1 VSSEHGGDK
10 HKKHKKHEEHEE
22 HEEHVNHE
30 AWVIPYADLLTLL
43 LAMFLALFAAANSA
57 AKDTEV
63 YKEKLSQYAAAFA
76 GTMEGSGGKD
86 QSILDGA
93 GGQSPAPGVGGS
105 LDSELLAQIEKEA
118 ATALTEKQQEQA
130 AQSAEDAALDEIQEI
145 ISDAAGEA
153 GLADKIEF
161 RREERGLAVSV
172 VSDEVLFASA
182 ESLLLEEGL
191 KVLDG
196 LAPALKASGRPV
208 MIEGHTDS
216 RPVSSSRY
224 ASNWELSTARATQV
238 LRYLQSKWGI
248 PPTKLSASGYA
259 DTKPLAA
266 GNTEAAFAKN
276 RRVEIVILATE

>member
-1 VSSEHGGDK
+1 MSSEHGDGK

-57 AKDTEV
+57 AKGTEV
-63 YKEKLSQYAAAFA
+63 YKQKLAEYANAFSISS
-76 GTMEGSGGKD
+76 GSGGKD
-86 QSILDGA
+86 NSILDGA
-93 GGQSPAPGVGGS
+93 GGQSPAPGTGGS
-105 LDSELLAQIEKEA
+105 LDPELLAQIEKEA

-130 AQSAEDAALDEIQEI
+130 AQSAEEAALEEIQGI
-145 ISDAAGEA
+145 IADAAGEA
-153 GLADKIEF
+153 GLTDKIEF

-196 LAPALKASGRPV
+196 IAPALKASGRPV

-216 RPVSSSRY
+216 RPVSSSKY

-266 GNTEAAFAKN
+266 GNSEAAYAKN